1 MPLPTD
7 GMMDFVTVFEINRWS
22 NGLLADELF
31 RLFIGVA
38 ALIGG
43 IAGMIRLWRKAEA
56 RRRNLIPVFFLAAWA
71 IAWLVMHDFPH
82 MFGRIDRLSEGY
94 EKGRYEVSEGIVT
107 VLHEQPAH
115 GHSSG
120 DRIVVGGKPFEVNY
134 FYATPAYRQTIA
146 HGGALKAGTYARLS
160 HVDGEIVRVEIRKQ

>member
-1 MPLPTD
+1 MT
-7 GMMDFVTVFEINRWS
+7 DFVTVFEITRWS
-22 NGLLADELF
+22 NGLLADTLF
-31 RLFIGVA
+31 RLLVGLV

-43 IAGMIRLWRKAEA
+43 ATALLFMWRKPEVLP
-56 RRRNLIPVFFLAAWA
+56 RRNLPPFLFITAWA
-71 IAWLVMHDFPH
+71 VFWLTMHDFPQ
-82 MFGRIDRLSEGY
+82 MFQRIDNLIEAY

-107 VLHEQPAH
+107 VLHEQPVH

-120 DRIVVGGKPFEVNY
+120 DRIVVDGKPFEVNY

-146 HGGALKAGTYARLS
+146 HGGALQAGTYARLS